1 MSPLSP
7 AILTSLHEWLS
18 TKAALE
24 NLSVHTVSAYERDL
38 LDYLG
43 FMSAHLKNGHAV
55 KSLAHIRVG
64 DLRAW
69 MAKLRKDELSS
80 RSIARK
86 LSSLKS
92 YYRWL
97 AQR

>member
-7 AILTSLHEWLS
+7 AILKSMHEWLS

-43 FMSAHLKNGHAV
+43 FMSAHLNNGQAV
-55 KSLAHIRVG
+55 KSLAYTRWRFTCLDG
-64 DLRAW
+64 RA
-69 MAKLRKDELSS
+69 
-80 RSIARK
+80 
-86 LSSLKS
+86 
-92 YYRWL
+92 
-97 AQR
+97 AQKRAEQSFNRQKAFFS